1 MGFPVAQR
9 GSVFTVQ
16 KQAAF
21 CTAVCTVGCSPYTW
35 TTKLREKTVN
45 HVSFSLL
52 QGGVLQTELLV
63 TSESS
68 KGLQRAGMDSHFS
81 PSIEHDGHLGRLI
94 HIASE
99 RCTGPVS
106 QAAGL
111 LSQAA
116 RSLLQ
121 ASIGK
126 AHC

>member
-1 MGFPVAQR
+1 M
-9 GSVFTVQ
+9 
-16 KQAAF
+16 
-21 CTAVCTVGCSPYTW
+21 
-35 TTKLREKTVN
+35 
-45 HVSFSLL
+45 VSSR
-52 QGGVLQTELLV
+52 VRWR
-63 TSESS
+63 SS
-68 KGLQRAGMDSHFS
+68 WDS

>member
-68 KGLQRAGMDSHFS
+68 KGLQRAGVDSHFLAQ
-81 PSIEHDGHLGRLI
+81 ECGALTFV
-94 HIASE
+94 
-99 RCTGPVS
+99 TGLAPG
-106 QAAGL
+106 ARRYLCRRAG
-111 LSQAA
+111 
-116 RSLLQ
+116 
-121 ASIGK
+121 
-126 AHC
+126 